1 MKELRSLA
9 LQSLP
14 DSPGIRSTVWKVGI
28 TRIMILVCFHL
39 YCGNATMHI
48 TETETL
54 ISSKTLIGH

>member
-28 TRIMILVCFHL
+28 TRIMVMFCFHL
-39 YCGNATMHI
+39 
-48 TETETL
+48 E
-54 ISSKTLIGH
+54 ISLQKSESISW